1 MSTPTDVAL
10 IQSDWHPEVVEEVSV
25 HVVQWGDWIEL
36 PYVNRG
42 GTHGRMHRRFHKE
55 GCR

>member
-1 MSTPTDVAL
+1 MINTLLQHHMSDAAL
-10 IQSDWHPEVVEEVSV
+10 YAAGYQTSV
-25 HVVQWGDWIEL
+25 WTAQWGDWIEL
-36 PYVNRG
+36 PYVNRD